1 MAESTAKKTTT
12 KKEETVSPA
21 AEVPAKEETRIIKI
35 PRIDAKQEDVVVR
48 INDRSWLIK
57 RGVNV
62 EVPLCVAEQL
72 RHQEKMLTVSYDFI
86 EAKRSSI

>member
-12 KKEETVSPA
+12 KKEETVAP
-21 AEVPAKEETRIIKI
+21 EVPAVEETVTIKI

-57 RGVNV
+57 RGVAV
-62 EVPLCVAEQL
+62 DVPLCVAEVL

-86 EAKRSSI
+86 EGKRKDF